1 MQIDTGP
8 DDSDANRVMVES
20 SSLVSKLSVAVILLI
35 GFPVFFAVEC
45 CVI

>member
-45 CVI
+45 FVI